1 MADFDECAAG
11 SDGCSQTCT
20 NVDGGFNCGCEFGFS
35 LGDDR
40 KSCQKGTLPLLLI
53 FLLNMFECV
62 NVFSNSFLKDFE
74 WN

>member
-1 MADFDECAAG
+1 MKILKLNPMNPLFYMNNAKINALFHVADFDECAAG

-40 KSCQKGTLPLLLI
+40 KSCQKGT
-53 FLLNMFECV
+53 
-62 NVFSNSFLKDFE
+62 
-74 WN
+74 